1 MGACEGS
8 SDGEMALFRGVVGL
22 SPNVL
27 RIPTPWKGLNRIL
40 SGGFYGGELVVVSGC
55 GLDNTLSAF
64 VRNLVLSAAK
74 TGTHTFYM
82 NSVGSNT
89 ALLNQFIL
97 DSVPVEKDALW
108 DTDKLTPAIR
118 SRIEEVRG
126 KAKELP
132 LICCRTP
139 LPVDRLEIEA
149 GDSRIMGKTF
159 FVIDPV
165 TLVCSGR
172 EPFADAL
179 FRLKR
184 LATTYAVPV
193 LVSLE
198 SLKREVNKGTLED
211 FPEAVLAHAD
221 KMITLKDDTVAGK
234 MLHVAVIRNRDGELG
249 SVVMSYDPARFA
261 LVEGE
266 RVVPE
271 YINEPVP
278 IHREQRRGESEEERS
293 QRRASQVVGLLSPL
307 EEKGVSTAVRDNI
320 RFIRKKIQCGGSY
333 VATFEEMGF
342 SGKSAEYCYQKG
354 SRYVRQFV
362 YALERLE
369 DAEMEPFPD
378 VKLRKTVEALEVALA
393 KIPDTQRGMVLEVVK
408 GFHD

>member
-1 MGACEGS
+1 
-8 SDGEMALFRGVVGL
+8 
-22 SPNVL
+22 
-27 RIPTPWKGLNRIL
+27 
-40 SGGFYGGELVVVSGC
+40 
-55 GLDNTLSAF
+55 
-64 VRNLVLSAAK
+64 
-74 TGTHTFYM
+74 
-82 NSVGSNT
+82 
-89 ALLNQFIL
+89 
-97 DSVPVEKDALW
+97 
-108 DTDKLTPAIR
+108 
-118 SRIEEVRG
+118 
-126 KAKELP
+126 
-132 LICCRTP
+132 
-139 LPVDRLEIEA
+139 
-149 GDSRIMGKTF
+149 
-159 FVIDPV
+159 
-165 TLVCSGR
+165 
-172 EPFADAL
+172 
-179 FRLKR
+179 
-184 LATTYAVPV
+184 
-193 LVSLE
+193 
-198 SLKREVNKGTLED
+198 
-211 FPEAVLAHAD
+211 
-221 KMITLKDDTVAGK
+221 MITLKDDTVAGK

-266 RVVPE
+266 RVVPA

-278 IHREQRRGESEEERS
+278 IHREQRREESEEERS
-293 QRRASQVVGLLSPL
+293 QRRAFQVVGLLSPL